1 MNFREEYELHSH
13 ESGRLRALAFAAFV
27 VCVAM
32 VVPGTAFGG
41 DLRGRVRL
49 PAAMSA
55 GVALPNPYPGVVTSS
70 ADGGARSAARLNAD
84 DAVISLVPVAGTPRP
99 RAKRTIRAAELRQK
113 NQAFAPRVLAVP
125 VGATVS
131 FPNDDPF
138 YHNVFSYSAAKRF
151 DLGRYGSGKSK
162 DLTFDKPGLVKVF
175 CEIHSDMVGYIAVLE
190 SDLFTMPARDG
201 AYDIAGLAAGEYEV
215 KVWHPDL
222 SEWSSRV
229 AIPESGAATLDIDL
243 R

>member
-1 MNFREEYELHSH
+1 MTSRVKNVLRTYEPCRVS
-13 ESGRLRALAFAAFV
+13 ALAMAALV
-27 VCVAM
+27 VCAAM
-32 VVPGTAFGG
+32 IAPGIAFGG
-41 DLRGRVRL
+41 ELRGRVKL

-55 GVALPNPYPGVVTSS
+55 GVALPNPYPGVVTS
-70 ADGGARSAARLNAD
+70 AANGGARSAVRLNAH
-84 DAVISLVPVAGTPRP
+84 DAVISLVPVSGTPRP
-99 RAKRTIRAAELRQK
+99 TTKRTMSAAELRQK

-162 DLTFDKPGLVKVF
+162 SLTFDKPGLVKVF

-229 AIPESGAATLDIDL
+229 TIPESGAATLDIDL

>member
-1 MNFREEYELHSH
+1 MTRIAERNERTF
-13 ESGRLRALAFAAFV
+13 GRGRAAVLAIVAICASATAA
-27 VCVAM
+27 A
-32 VVPGTAFGG
+32 PRIAFGG
-41 DLRGRVRL
+41 ELRGRVML
-49 PAAMSA
+49 PAAVAARSA
-55 GVALPNPYPGVVTSS
+55 PPNPYPGVV
-70 ADGGARSAARLNAD
+70 SAAGGDRTLPAGRLSAD
-84 DAVISLVPVAGTPRP
+84 DAVISLVPRAGTPRSV
-99 RAKRTIRAAELRQK
+99 AKKVIRAAELRQQ

-162 DLTFDKPGLVKVF
+162 SVTFDKPGLVKVF

-190 SDLFTMPARDG
+190 SDLFTMPARSG
-201 AYDIAGLAAGEYEV
+201 AYDIAGLAPGEYDV

-222 SEWSSRV
+222 SEWSARV
-229 AIPESGAATLDIDL
+229 SIAESGATTLDIDL